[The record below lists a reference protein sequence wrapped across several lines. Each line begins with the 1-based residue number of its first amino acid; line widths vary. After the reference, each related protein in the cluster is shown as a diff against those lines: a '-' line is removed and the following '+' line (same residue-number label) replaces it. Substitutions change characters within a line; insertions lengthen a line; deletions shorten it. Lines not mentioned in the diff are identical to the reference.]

1 MQDAQIQGGDPL
13 TENGKRLY
21 LAPQITAKPKRV
33 YKTKRWNEMYKQIKV
48 TTKDG
53 KEHIAKYSDYYIL
66 DGFLTV
72 YRDEKVED
80 RIKNVTYPKFHTHY
94 ALDCVISIEVIE

>member
-1 MQDAQIQGGDPL
+1 
-13 TENGKRLY
+13 
-21 LAPQITAKPKRV
+21 
-33 YKTKRWNEMYKQIKV
+33 MYKQIKV

-53 KEHIAKYSDYYIL
+53 KECIEKHSDYYIL

-72 YRDEKVED
+72 YRDEEIQD

-94 ALDCVISIEVIE
+94 ALDCVSSIEVIE

>member
-1 MQDAQIQGGDPL
+1 
-13 TENGKRLY
+13 
-21 LAPQITAKPKRV
+21 
-33 YKTKRWNEMYKQIKV
+33 MYKQIKV

-53 KEHIAKYSDYYIL
+53 KEYIDKHSDYYIL

-72 YRDEKVED
+72 YRDEKVEY

-94 ALDCVISIEVIE
+94 ALDCVSSIEVIE

>member
-1 MQDAQIQGGDPL
+1 MVKNI
-13 TENGKRLY
+13 
-21 LAPQITAKPKRV
+21 
-33 YKTKRWNEMYKQIKV
+33 YK
-48 TTKDG
+48 
-53 KEHIAKYSDYYIL
+53 HSDYYIL

-94 ALDCVISIEVIE
+94 ALDCVSSIEVIE

>member
-1 MQDAQIQGGDPL
+1 MQDAQVQGGDPL
-13 TENGKRLY
+13 TEKGKRLY
-21 LAPQITAKPKRV
+21 LAPKITAKPKRV

-53 KEHIAKYSDYYIL
+53 KESIKKYSDYYIL

-72 YRDEKVED
+72 YRDEEIED
-80 RIKNVTYPKFHTHY
+80 RINDVTYHKSHTNY
-94 ALDCVISIEVIE
+94 ALDCVSSIEVIE

>member
-1 MQDAQIQGGDPL
+1 
-13 TENGKRLY
+13 
-21 LAPQITAKPKRV
+21 
-33 YKTKRWNEMYKQIKV
+33 MYKQINV

-53 KEHIAKYSDYYIL
+53 KERIEKHSDYYIL

-72 YRDEKVED
+72 YRDEKVEE

-94 ALDCVISIEVIE
+94 ALDCVSSIEVIE

>member
-1 MQDAQIQGGDPL
+1 MQDAQIQWGDPL

-53 KEHIAKYSDYYIL
+53 KESIEKHSDYYIQ

-72 YRDEKVED
+72 YRDEEIQD
-80 RIKNVTYPKFHTHY
+80 RIMDKTCHKFHTHY
-94 ALDCVISIEVIE
+94 ALDCVKSIKVIE

>member
-1 MQDAQIQGGDPL
+1 MCYKHSNINGYKSYQTVVAQKDNRSEEHGFFRQIDKWDIFCKYIQDSQIPGGDPL

-21 LAPQITAKPKRV
+21 LAPKITAKPKRV

-53 KEHIAKYSDYYIL
+53 K
-66 DGFLTV
+66 
-72 YRDEKVED
+72 
-80 RIKNVTYPKFHTHY
+80 
-94 ALDCVISIEVIE
+94 